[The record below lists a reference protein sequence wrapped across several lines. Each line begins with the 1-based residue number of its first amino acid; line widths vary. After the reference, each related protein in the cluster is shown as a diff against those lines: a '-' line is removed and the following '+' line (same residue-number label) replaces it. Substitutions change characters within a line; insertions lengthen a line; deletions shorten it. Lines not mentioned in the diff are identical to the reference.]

1 MDYSLGALKILCSHL
16 TTATE
21 ATSHSQP
28 AFSLGGI
35 LFQRAWLQ
43 GVLVSKPS
51 PSNDAG
57 RFLLDDGTGVIEL
70 KLSGDYLQNDA
81 WELGMYVMVV
91 GGYAVRKNGTSFIK
105 VSNRENCLF
114 LCSESVEMPFNFFGG
129 VGVEFHFFGHHNY
142 NWNAIVVQTF
152 SLDIHH
158 SDFWG

>member
-91 GGYAVRKNGTSFIK
+91 GGYAVRKNGASFIK
-105 VSNRENCLF
+105 VHKIVDLSPVPDREAMWYLEVVEAFRLF
-114 LCSESVEMPFNFFGG
+114 YQPLIEEYNSE
-129 VGVEFHFFGHHNY
+129 
-142 NWNAIVVQTF
+142 
-152 SLDIHH
+152 
-158 SDFWG
+158 